1 MEIDAET
8 KYKICLFLILTCGGL
23 NLSLI
28 WTIQLLE
35 QISIILKELFEYLKL
50 YPGFFFF
57 LTSRSSMVIT
67 AAKEQL
73 PLNLVLNLGCQNVAT
88 VGWVSRCRTDCPKK

>member
-8 KYKICLFLILTCGGL
+8 KYKICLFLIVTCRGLT
-23 NLSLI
+23 LSLI

-57 LTSRSSMVIT
+57 
-67 AAKEQL
+67 
-73 PLNLVLNLGCQNVAT
+73 
-88 VGWVSRCRTDCPKK
+88 

>member
-8 KYKICLFLILTCGGL
+8 NYKICLFLILTCRGL
-23 NLSLI
+23 TVSLI

-50 YPGFFFF
+50 YSGFFFF
-57 LTSRSSMVIT
+57 NLPKLNGDHCSQRAIT
-67 AAKEQL
+67 IE
-73 PLNLVLNLGCQNVAT
+73 LGSQSWLSKC
-88 VGWVSRCRTDCPKK
+88 SHCRMG